1 MLEVDRRFFDS
12 GLLEIKINLGECR
25 TVKIVQNGAKRLHP
39 MSGRGSTSLPSRLMQ
54 TAHGA
59 RAQPARTDTA
69 VRPYPVEHDCRARAA
84 RARCGSLNYIYLF
97 LLMRPIAEF

>member
-12 GLLEIKINLGECR
+12 GLLEIKINLGDCR
-25 TVKIVQNGAKRLHP
+25 SVKIVKNGAIHKRLHP

-69 VRPYPVEHDCRARAA
+69 VRPYPVEHECRARAA
-84 RARCGSLNYIYLF
+84 RARAINALEY
-97 LLMRPIAEF
+97 